1 MLFVNGVNGDGAKRG
16 IKGWVSPLGEIS
28 GANAVDF
35 ISIRTESFVPIR
47 GAQWDSHRPA
57 ERYMYYSASDSH
69 TQRGKGIERVEHGG
83 IKYRDYNFCTY
94 ASNSISMC
102 ASVRRHLMY

>member
-16 IKGWVSPLGEIS
+16 IKGWVSPLGETS

-57 ERYMYYSASDSH
+57 
-69 TQRGKGIERVEHGG
+69 
-83 IKYRDYNFCTY
+83 
-94 ASNSISMC
+94 
-102 ASVRRHLMY
+102 